1 MRRNRH
7 PFQRPPVTRFS
18 VVLAGRASPVS
29 AWTAWR
35 VHRSSVD
42 CGIVATVP
50 KRDELAFVRD
60 AFALE
65 AEEAIEAGSLGFYGR
80 VFCQCSLPYQDPGD
94 LALWSRQAGRLS
106 LTVQP
111 AVVANPD
118 GGGVVT
124 RYPYG
129 SLPRLLLIWLTTE
142 TVRTKDRRIILGE
155 STSAFMRRIGL
166 HVTGGRR
173 GDIGRLR
180 AQMERLFL
188 STIVCRYDDP
198 AEGRAAA
205 SRYDVADSYQL
216 WWDAR
221 GTHPGQG
228 ALLPSYVDLSERFFE
243 EVLAHP
249 VPVDLRAIE
258 LLRGSPL
265 RLDIYVWL
273 TYRMSY
279 LRRRTAIPWEML
291 RYQFGSDR
299 ANDRQGRWRFRKDF
313 ETHLARV
320 LVVYR
325 DARVEATDAGLVLM
339 PSRPH
344 VAARVRRELL

>member
-1 MRRNRH
+1 
-7 PFQRPPVTRFS
+7 
-18 VVLAGRASPVS
+18 
-29 AWTAWR
+29 
-35 VHRSSVD
+35 
-42 CGIVATVP
+42 VP
-50 KRDELAFVRD
+50 KRDEVAFVVD
-60 AFALE
+60 ALALE
-65 AEEAIEAGSLGFYGR
+65 TEEALSAGTLGYYGR

-94 LALWSRQAGRLS
+94 VALWTREAGRLS

-111 AVVANPD
+111 AVVRDPAT
-118 GGGVVT
+118 GGLVT

-129 SLPRLLLIWLTTE
+129 TLPRLLLVWLSTE
-142 TVRTKDRRIILGE
+142 TVRTKERRLVLGDN
-155 STSAFMRRIGL
+155 TSAFMRRIGL
-166 HVTGGRR
+166 HVTGGAR

-188 STIVCRYDDP
+188 STVVCRYDDP
-198 AEGRAAA
+198 SDGRAAA
-205 SRYDVADSYQL
+205 NRYDVADGYQL

-221 GTHPGQG
+221 AADNGQG
-228 ALLPSYVDLSERFFE
+228 SLLPSFVDLSERFYN

-249 VPVDLRAIE
+249 VPIDLRAVE

-265 RLDIYVWL
+265 RLDIYTWL

-279 LRRRTAIPWEML
+279 LRRRTEIPWDLL

-313 ETHLARV
+313 EAHLARV
-320 LVVYR
+320 LIVYQG
-325 DARVEATDAGLVLM
+325 ARVETDERGIVLF

-344 VAARVRRELL
+344 VERERSRALPAG

>member
-1 MRRNRH
+1 M
-7 PFQRPPVTRFS
+7 PT
-18 VVLAGRASPVS
+18 
-29 AWTAWR
+29 
-35 VHRSSVD
+35 
-42 CGIVATVP
+42 
-50 KRDELAFVRD
+50 RDELAFVRD

-80 VFCQCSLPYQDPGD
+80 VFCQCSLPYQDPG
-94 LALWSRQAGRLS
+94 AVPLWSRQAGRLS

-111 AVVANPD
+111 AVVVGPD
-118 GGGVVT
+118 GGVVA

-129 SLPRLLLIWLTTE
+129 TLPRLLLIWLTTE
-142 TVRTKDRRIILGE
+142 TVRTGERRVVLGD
-155 STSAFMRRIGL
+155 STSAFMRSIGL

-180 AQMERLFL
+180 TQLERLFL
-188 STIVCRYDDP
+188 ATITCRYDDP
-198 AEGRAAA
+198 DEGHAAA

-216 WWDAR
+216 WWSTRADPA
-221 GTHPGQG
+221 QG
-228 ALLPSYVDLSERFFE
+228 SLLPSYVDLSERFFE

-265 RLDIYVWL
+265 RLDIYTWL
-273 TYRMSY
+273 TYRLSY

-299 ANDRQGRWRFRKDF
+299 ADDRQGRWRFRKDF
-313 ETHLARV
+313 EGHLARV
-320 LVVYR
+320 LVLYP
-325 DARVEATDAGLVLM
+325 AAHVEATDGGLVLL
-339 PSRPH
+339 PSRTH
-344 VAARVRRELL
+344 VAARRRHELV